1 MYFSSQQTF
10 FSENA
15 PRKIDDIM
23 ICWRLYGNK
32 KDAQRN
38 SEQFGGS
45 SAPRSLF

>member
-1 MYFSSQQTF
+1 MCFLLSKLF

-23 ICWRLYGNK
+23 FLLRFYGNK
-32 KDAQRN
+32 KGAQRN